1 MSPGALQ
8 HEGVRKMK
16 RISSETTRR
25 VASEVD
31 GEQGE

>member
-8 HEGVRKMK
+8 HEGVGKMK
-16 RISSETTRR
+16 RIPSETRR